1 MFENLNFVD
10 YTFIAF
16 GFIFILTAFLRG
28 FVKEVFALFNWALAL
43 VLSYLLTP
51 YVSKFFQSFS
61 DNKLLID
68 ISVRVVIFIIVF
80 LIVAISTSGLCKS
93 LKEKIPKAFDRSL
106 GVLYGL
112 VKTLLI
118 FGFIYSLIANVY
130 GVLLGSDDDKDSKK
144 LPSWLLEAKTHNIL
158 KISGETLNP
167 LVKALFDEVTK
178 NFDKVVPPQKD
189 LDKKIDEV
197 IDEKDKSSDKTSNG
211 DVKAVDDLDSG
222 YSKKEIE
229 KMNRLIEII
238 Q

>member
-10 YTFIAF
+10 YAFIAF
-16 GFIFILTAFLRG
+16 GFIFVLTAFLRG
-28 FVKEVFALFNWALAL
+28 FVKEIFALFNWALAL

-51 YVSKFFQSFS
+51 YVSKFCQSFS
-61 DNKLLID
+61 GNKLLID
-68 ISVRVVIFIIVF
+68 ISVRFVIFVIVF
-80 LIVAISTSGLCKS
+80 FTVAISTSGLCKS

-112 VKTLLI
+112 GKTLLI

-130 GVLLGSDDDKDSKK
+130 GVLLGGDDDKNAKK
-144 LPSWLLEAKTHNIL
+144 LPSWLVEAKTHNIL
-158 KISGETLNP
+158 KISGEAMNP
-167 LVKALFDEVTK
+167 LVKTVFDEVTK
-178 NFDKVVPPQKD
+178 NFDKVVPQQKD

-197 IDEKDKSSDKTSNG
+197 VSEKTEDSSKSE
-211 DVKAVDDLDSG
+211 AVDPKDLDSG